1 MSGNDFSRKLME
13 KEIAKGNLDIEAKAK
28 EMPSEATIKSLVDY
42 QFKTNIIQYITA
54 GIMVALGIIT
64 SFASKNGIAV
74 TIGSLVQGD
83 TTVSNITV
91 NLGALLILGG
101 LYVFLMVVKN
111 SNTKLKQ
118 K

>member
-1 MSGNDFSRKLME
+1 
-13 KEIAKGNLDIEAKAK
+13 
-28 EMPSEATIKSLVDY
+28 
-42 QFKTNIIQYITA
+42 
-54 GIMVALGIIT
+54 MVVLGIIT
-64 SFASKNGIAV
+64 SFVSKNGIAV

-83 TTVSNITV
+83 TTVSNITA